1 MLGLSSLIIAV
12 LVGLYCIQMF
22 GNLYYSRL
30 RIKKSAEQRKK
41 NYIVYNRIL
50 TTLEI
55 FCRDNDREEIIERL
69 ANEYAI
75 ALNKLIDIE
84 RLLNEVVDELE
95 KMYDD
100 KIYSLADL
108 KKIINK
114 LEVNLWQNS

>member
-1 MLGLSSLIIAV
+1 
-12 LVGLYCIQMF
+12 MF

-50 TTLEI
+50 ATLEI

-114 LEVNLWQNS
+114 LEVNVWQNN